1 MSPALGE
8 GIHQRV
14 TAVSTWHCTRVCNT
28 QREPPLYLE
37 NALGYFKLKMLSV
50 MLHSETVKTHQR

>member
-8 GIHQRV
+8 GIHQRAK
-14 TAVSTWHCTRVCNT
+14 AVSTWHCTRVCNT

-50 MLHSETVKTHQR
+50 MLHFETVVTT